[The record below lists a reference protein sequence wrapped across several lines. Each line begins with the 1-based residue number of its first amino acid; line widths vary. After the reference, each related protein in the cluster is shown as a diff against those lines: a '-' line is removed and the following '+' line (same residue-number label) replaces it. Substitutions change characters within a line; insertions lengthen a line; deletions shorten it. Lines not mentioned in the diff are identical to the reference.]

1 MSETN
6 TVEEKEYPKNYLF
19 SYAFC
24 GTDVIFMQ
32 KLKNLSEIAEPE
44 IWDFKDSP
52 EYKEFSVLRK
62 YILGTF
68 QRCYDQNLILESE
81 NKHYSCFNTGLLTPN
96 GNDIIGLFEKNYRSD
111 GQKWFLSGFFDKCE
125 REIMNNFAELPN
137 LPTYTENYEDYY
149 FNPNYNIVINADHI
163 LDDNWS
169 RIERELGLD
178 KSMVRALLKGVIEET
193 KLRLKRNSRLAVP
206 QFYFNK
212 IMYLIPIKFPISD
225 AKEVTMA
232 LAVEKTATKQYRA
245 NTIFTK
251 DMAYEKARLLMKP
264 ESNWLVE
271 WEKQV
276 KRPAF
281 LMYHKK

>member
-62 YILGTF
+62 YILGAF

-271 WEKQV
+271 
-276 KRPAF
+276 
-281 LMYHKK
+281 